1 MPNFIDTPGLWL
13 FELHVFVEGFLL
25 KEAADVRG
33 AVIEVLV
40 HELRL
45 QSYNISI
52 RKLAPRDSGKSQKI
66 SVECTLALLI
76 ALAYNTALTARLS
89 ACLKCRRAIN
99 TLFG

>member
-45 QSYNISI
+45 QSYNISM
-52 RKLAPRDSGKSQKI
+52 RK
-66 SVECTLALLI
+66 T
-76 ALAYNTALTARLS
+76 
-89 ACLKCRRAIN
+89 CLKRFWKITENLCGVQTCIAYSSGIQHSADSKFVC
-99 TLFG
+99 LP